1 MPLILCPRPEGRGN
15 GQLEHGPGVLS
26 AQGNPALVNKGC
38 RKSYALKLPR
48 PSGRGLV
55 ETQGAALA
63 KKRSIQKI
71 AE

>member
-1 MPLILCPRPEGRGN
+1 MPVILCPRPEGRGN

-48 PSGRGLV
+48 PSGRGGRN
-55 ETQGAALA
+55 TGGGFSQ
-63 KKRSIQKI
+63 KKGIQKI
-71 AE
+71 TE